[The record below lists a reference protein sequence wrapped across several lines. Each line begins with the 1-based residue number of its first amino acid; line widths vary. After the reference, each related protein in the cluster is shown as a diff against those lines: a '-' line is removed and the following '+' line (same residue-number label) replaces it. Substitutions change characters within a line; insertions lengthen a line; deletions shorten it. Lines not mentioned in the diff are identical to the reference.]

1 VEILGF
7 IENSLIDWDGKI
19 SAVIFLGGCNFKCP
33 FCQNYPIVKRDKLL
47 RRYRLLDILEYLRNN
62 QKFIDSVVITGGEPL
77 INPGI
82 FDLARSFKEIGFLIK
97 LDTNGYFYFNLLSLI
112 KENLIDYV
120 AMDIKTS
127 FKKYH
132 KAVGRKIELSLIKD
146 SIELLKE
153 EKVDYEFRTTLVPK
167 LVTEEDLLSI
177 KEEISGA
184 KRWVLQRFVNENAK
198 SKIYQR
204 IKPYTKEEAQRFVS
218 LLKADNKIKEIYLR
232 GY

>member
-1 VEILGF
+1 MEILGF
-7 IENSLIDWDGKI
+7 IENSFVDWNGKI
-19 SAVIFLGGCNFKCP
+19 SAVIFLGGCNFQCP

-47 RRYRLLDILEYLRNN
+47 KRYKDYEILEYLKNN
-62 QKFIDSVVITGGEPL
+62 RKFIDGIVITGGEPL

-82 FDLARSFKEIGFLIK
+82 FNLIKTFKEEDFLVK
-97 LDTNGYFYFNLLSLI
+97 LDTNGYFYFNLLTLI

-132 KAVGRKIELSLIKD
+132 KAVGRKIEISLIKD
-146 SIELLKE
+146 SIQLLKE
-153 EKVDYEFRTTLVPK
+153 DRVDYEFRTTLVPR
-167 LVTEEDLLSI
+167 LVTEKDLLSI

-184 KRWVLQRFVNENAK
+184 KRWVLQRFVNQNAK

-204 IKPYTKEEAQRFVS
+204 IEPYTKEEAQKFVS
-218 LLKADNKIKEIYLR
+218 LLKSDGKIKEIYLR

>member
-1 VEILGF
+1 MEILGF

-33 FCQNYPIVKRDKLL
+33 YCQNYLIVKRDKAL
-47 RRYRLLDILEYLRNN
+47 RRYQLLDLLEYLKNN
-62 QKFIDSVVITGGEPL
+62 RKFIDGVVISGGEPL
-77 INPGI
+77 IYPGI
-82 FDLARSFKEIGFLIK
+82 FDFIRTFKEEGFLVK

-112 KENLIDYV
+112 KENLLDYV

-132 KAVGRKIELSLIKD
+132 KAVGRKIEISLIKD

-153 EKVDYEFRTTLVPK
+153 GRVDYEFRTTLVPK
-167 LVTEEDLLSI
+167 LVTKEDLLSI

-184 KRWVLQRFVNENAK
+184 KRWVLQKFVNQNAK

-204 IKPYTKEEAQRFVS
+204 IEPYSKEEVERFLS
-218 LLKADNKIKEIYLR
+218 LLKSDNKIKEIYLR

>member
-1 VEILGF
+1 MEILGF
-7 IENSLIDWDGKI
+7 IENSFVDWDGKV

-47 RRYRLLDILEYLRNN
+47 KRYKANEILEYLKNN
-62 QKFIDSVVITGGEPL
+62 QKFIDGVVITGGEPL

-82 FDLARSFKEIGFLIK
+82 FDLVRNFKEEGFLVK
-97 LDTNGYFYFNLLSLI
+97 LDTNGYFYFNLLTLI
-112 KENLIDYV
+112 KENLVDYV

-127 FKKYH
+127 LKKYH
-132 KAVGRKIELSLIKD
+132 KAAGIKIEISLIKD

-153 EKVDYEFRTTLVPK
+153 DKVDYEFRTTLVPK
-167 LVTEEDLLSI
+167 LVTIEDLFSI
-177 KEEISGA
+177 KEEIKGA
-184 KRWVLQRFVNENAK
+184 KRWVLQKFVNQNAK

-204 IKPYTKEEAQRFVS
+204 IEPYTKEEAENLLS
-218 LLKADNKIKEIYLR
+218 LLKSDGKIKEVYLR